1 MESYPNRSPRAGK
14 ENYDGGNS
22 DVQNLFF
29 SGCIHKRLK
38 YLGKNIALN
47 ADLRCKRAGFSPQ
60 TPMLH
65 EGYTGRRVISSAVE
79 GQR

>member
-1 MESYPNRSPRAGK
+1 MGET
-14 ENYDGGNS
+14 
-22 DVQNLFF
+22 DVQEPLF
-29 SGCIHKRLK
+29 SGCIHKRVN